1 MTFPSSPNNNQRVI
15 VNDIIYIYESASN
28 AWKKVKATTANV
40 VVTNSANI
48 VSGTASTSTTT
59 GALRVAGGAGIT
71 GNVVAGAVY
80 TNSYFYA
87 NGTPYANTGFTG
99 SAGTGFT
106 GSAGFTGSVGSAG
119 FTGSAGVNGFTGSVG
134 GTGFTGSAGGSAV
147 YSRTSIT
154 ATAGQTVFTVAYTV
168 GYLEVFFNGALLN
181 SVDYTASNG
190 TTVVLTDPAAVGDI
204 VEFVAYAMMPV
215 ANVSTATF
223 NSTNITS
230 NLAITAGYSAVS
242 VGPLTIAANVVIS
255 IANGQKWVIL

>member
-119 FTGSAGVNGFTGSVG
+119 FTGSAGVNGFTGS
-134 GTGFTGSAGGSAV
+134 AGGSAV

-154 ATAGQTVFTVAYTV
+154 ATAGQTVFAVAYTV

>member
-87 NGTPYANTGFTG
+87 NGTPYVNTGFTG

-119 FTGSAGVNGFTGSVG
+119 FTGSAGVNGFTGS
-134 GTGFTGSAGGSAV
+134 AGGSAV
-147 YSRTSIT
+147 YSRSSIT